1 MSAPQAALSPAA
13 RRKVVTRARFMAG
26 MAGPMV
32 RSMMAEIQDT
42 RHGIAS
48 MAEMLVHFI
57 EREEARHPVD
67 KISDALTPLQKIK
80 AVVAQ
85 IHQATYAIGS
95 AAYTADHW
103 GGEIEPLSRE
113 WRKANGDAR

>member
-1 MSAPQAALSPAA
+1 
-13 RRKVVTRARFMAG
+13 MAE
-26 MAGPMV
+26 MAGPMI
-32 RSMMAEIQDT
+32 RSMVAEIQST
-42 RHGIAS
+42 RHSIAS
-48 MAEMLVHFI
+48 MAEMLMHFI

-67 KISDALTPLQKIK
+67 KAVSDALTPLEKIK

-103 GGEIEPLSRE
+103 GGEIEPLSRK
-113 WRKANGDAR
+113 WRKANGDPR